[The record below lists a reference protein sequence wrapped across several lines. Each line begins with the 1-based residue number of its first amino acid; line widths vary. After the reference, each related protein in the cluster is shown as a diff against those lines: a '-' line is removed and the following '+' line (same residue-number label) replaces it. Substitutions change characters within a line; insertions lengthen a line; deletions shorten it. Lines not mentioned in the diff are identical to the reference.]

1 MICFEGTWK
10 TLDKPAPMTRSGGYL
25 MSSGLQFLHLRSN
38 LPVEFI
44 SIFRNFTPIGDGE
57 GEGGRGKMAI

>member
-1 MICFEGTWK
+1 
-10 TLDKPAPMTRSGGYL
+10 
-25 MSSGLQFLHLRSN
+25 MSSGLPFLHLMSN